1 MALKSNV
8 QAVSGVAVNDAYC
21 RVVDVSVNKEQVT
34 FTLQYCVD
42 DKKVPFETNRFTALY
57 QLQGANP
64 YAQAY
69 MYLKT
74 LPDFTGAIDC

>member
-1 MALKSNV
+1 MAIKCNITT
-8 QAVSGVAVNDAYC
+8 QSGVTINDAYC
-21 RVVDVSVNKEQVT
+21 RAVDFSVNKEQVT

-42 DKKVPFETNRFTALY
+42 DKKVPFETNRLTALY

-64 YAQAY
+64 YTQAY

-74 LPDFTGAIDC
+74 LPEFANAKDC